1 MKDDDEMEWAIT
13 SDSKIVLGLTYG
25 KHGYQPN
32 WKLAAFL
39 DALSR
44 EVRYRGKVYF
54 KYTKQHDLDPW
65 DHLADN
71 IARSNLVVRHRVPHM
86 QVAESVEYGL

>member
-1 MKDDDEMEWAIT
+1 MDDDEMEWAIT
-13 SDSKIVLGLTYG
+13 SFSKLAPGIICG

-44 EVRYRGKVYF
+44 EVRYRGNIYF
-54 KYTKQHDLDPW
+54 KYTKSHDLDPW
-65 DHLADN
+65 NHLADN
-71 IARSNLVVRHRVPHM
+71 IARPNL
-86 QVAESVEYGL
+86 